1 MVVDGGT
8 GHRAGEGV
16 AVAVAGK
23 TGTAE
28 VGLGATRRKNTWF
41 IAYAKGDR
49 SSRPEAQGTEVA
61 VALVVENGAS
71 GGETAA
77 PKVCA
82 ILKAIF
88 NGPDDGA
95 GSREEV
101 ARDS

>member
-41 IAYAKGDR
+41 IAYAPAR
-49 SSRPEAQGTEVA
+49 LPTVA
-61 VALVVENGAS
+61 LALVVEDGES
-71 GGETAA
+71 GGATAA
-77 PKVCA
+77 PRVA
-82 ILKAIF
+82 NILREIF
-88 NGPDDGA
+88 ND
-95 GSREEV
+95 
-101 ARDS
+101 